1 MEVRQME
8 QVLGALGSAASFV
21 GWQIPLGVVLGVFA
35 DHQALKRLPRFRAW
49 LLSGVKSAGD
59 AAKDAIKG

>member
-1 MEVRQME
+1 MDQVMTYLSPALAWLGGVMGLKGAAWFGGGMFAYHQM
-8 QVLGALGSAASFV
+8 
-21 GWQIPLGVVLGVFA
+21 
-35 DHQALKRLPRFRAW
+35 LKRSPRLLSW